1 MVEGADSFLILAHM
15 PVAESFG
22 FADELRTRT
31 SGAASAML
39 MFSHWEPISGEAVE
53 TDPLFVPLTE
63 DEREEHGEGG
73 DVPTNVA
80 RRLVDGV
87 RRRKGLMVEVKV
99 VASATK
105 QARAR
110 KK

>member
-73 DVPTNVA
+73 DVPTTNVA

-99 VASATK
+99 VASARSSAWK
-105 QARAR
+105 DR
-110 KK
+110 